1 MEKVKQTYVLSL
13 GFGLSVVFSSFS
25 ARAQEHF
32 NPHLLET
39 DSAEVPAM
47 DLSLFAKDE
56 VPPGDYNVDIFINGN
71 LVDSKTLS
79 FRRLKSAPTS
89 DRTGACLNVTQLKAW
104 NVRVDNYFGE
114 QEKASE
120 CVDLYAIPGADEK
133 IDLAQQRFDLILPQV
148 ALFNTARGYVSPE
161 RWDEGITAG
170 LLNYSVSGQQDL
182 HQRNGTDS
190 SNQFLSLQPGLNVG
204 AWRFRNYSTYTHSES
219 ENDWDSV
226 YTYASRDIKSLKSQL
241 VLGQGTTRGGIFD
254 SVGFTGVQM
263 YSDNDMKPD
272 SMQGFAPVIRGI
284 ARSNAEVTVYQNG
297 HSIYKATVPPGPFE
311 FSDMYPT
318 GSSGDLQVVI
328 KESDGTQSSFI
339 VPYATLPVLQ
349 REGQVQYGLVAGKTR
364 QDGSGSRAED
374 FNFIQGSAAWG
385 VGKGITLYGG
395 YIQAEDNYSNL
406 IAGTGFNMGSAG
418 ALSFDI
424 SQSWA
429 DIPQPDNMRQQEHH
443 SGQSYRVRYSK
454 TLQQTNTDIAVAGY
468 KFSTRGYLSFQ
479 DFLNDWDPGNSTID
493 NGRERNRFDVTISQ
507 TLPFG
512 TLSLSMYDASYW
524 NSEHADSMNLGFSST
539 LGPVSYSLNYA
550 HSKNVNGGYNNDSDN
565 YDDDNVFSLNLSVP
579 FSAFSHSEAARSVS
593 ANYSMNSSKNGDTT
607 HNIGISGTA
616 MQENQLNWQVS
627 EGYNA
632 DSEATNGN
640 VTVGYQSTYADM
652 SAGYS
657 YDDYSRRLNYSLRGG
672 MVLHRDGIT
681 LARQLNDSVALVE
694 TPGVSGMPIN
704 GQTNV
709 HTDYFGNA
717 IVPYV
722 RPYHSNSISLN
733 TVDASDTSAAIDNIA
748 KTVVPTKGAVVRVK
762 YNTWIGQKAMMTLTY
777 NGKPVPFGAV
787 VTQTSGESDDTR
799 SSIVGDGGEVYL
811 VGLAGKGRLI
821 VKWGETANKQCA
833 VDYTLAGAKT
843 EADILFING
852 VCHPVSGAN

>member
-1 MEKVKQTYVLSL
+1 MEKNKPTYVLTL
-13 GFGLSVVFSSFS
+13 GLGLSIVFSSLS
-25 ARAQEHF
+25 ASAQEHF

-39 DSAEVPAM
+39 EGTEAPKM
-47 DLSLFAKDE
+47 DLSLFAKDQ
-56 VPPGDYNVDIFINGN
+56 VPPGDYNVDIYLNGS

-79 FRRLKSAPTS
+79 FRPLKSAS
-89 DRTGACLNVTQLKAW
+89 SSESVGACLSVTQLKAW
-104 NVRVDNYFGE
+104 NVRVDNYFSE
-114 QEKASE
+114 LDKTSE
-120 CVDLYAIPGADEK
+120 CVDLYTIPGADEK
-133 IDLAQQRFDLILPQV
+133 IDLARQRFDLNLPQI

-161 RWDEGITAG
+161 RWDEGINAG

-182 HQRNGTDS
+182 HHRNGTDS
-190 SNQFLSLQPGLNVG
+190 SSQFVSLQPGVNIG
-204 AWRFRNYSTYTHSES
+204 AWRFRNYSTWTHSES
-219 ENDWDSV
+219 ENNWDSV
-226 YTYASRDIKSLKSQL
+226 YTYASRNIKSLKSQL
-241 VLGQGTTRGGIFD
+241 LLGQSTTRGGIFD
-254 SVGFTGVQM
+254 SVGFTGIQM

-272 SMQGFAPVIRGI
+272 SLQGFAPTIRGI

-328 KESDGTQSSFI
+328 KESDGSQSSFI

-349 REGQVQYGLVAGKTR
+349 REGQVEYGLVAGKTR

-385 VGKGITLYGG
+385 VGKGVTIYGG
-395 YIQAEDNYSNL
+395 YIQAENKYANL
-406 IAGTGFNMGSAG
+406 IAGTGFNLGSAG
-418 ALSFDI
+418 ALSLDV
-424 SQSWA
+424 SRSWA

-443 SGQSYRVRYSK
+443 NGQSYRVRYSK

-479 DFLNDWDPGNSTID
+479 DFLNDWDPGNSAVD
-493 NGRERNRFDVTISQ
+493 NGRERNRFDVTVSQ
-507 TLPFG
+507 TLPVG
-512 TLSLSMYDASYW
+512 TLSLTMYDASYW
-524 NSEHADSMNLGFSST
+524 NSEHADSVNLGFSST
-539 LGPVSYSLNYA
+539 LGPVSYSFNYA
-550 HSKNVNGGYNNDSDN
+550 HTKNVNGSYSNDSD
-565 YDDDNVFSLNLSVP
+565 YEDDNVFSLNLSVP
-579 FSAFSHSEAARSVS
+579 FSAFSHSEAARSIS

-607 HNIGISGTA
+607 HNVGVSGTA
-616 MQENQLNWQVS
+616 LQDNQLNWQVS

-672 MVLHRDGIT
+672 MVMHSDGIT

-694 TPGVSGMPIN
+694 TPGVSDMPVS

-709 HTDYFGNA
+709 HTDRFGNA

-722 RPYHSNSISLN
+722 RPYHSTLISLN
-733 TVDASDTSAAIDNIA
+733 TVDAGETSAAIDNVA

-762 YNTWIGQKAMMTLTY
+762 YNTWIGSKAMMTLIY
-777 NGKPVPFGAV
+777 KDKPVPFGAI
-787 VTQTSGESDDTR
+787 VTQTSEDSDDTR
-799 SSIVGDGGEVYL
+799 SSIVGDGGEAYL
-811 VGLAGKGRLI
+811 VGLAERGRLT
-821 VKWGETANKQCA
+821 VKWGEGRDKHCY
-833 VDYTLAGAKT
+833 VDYSLAGAKT
-843 EADILFING
+843 QADIQFING
-852 VCHPVSGAN
+852 VCHPETGER